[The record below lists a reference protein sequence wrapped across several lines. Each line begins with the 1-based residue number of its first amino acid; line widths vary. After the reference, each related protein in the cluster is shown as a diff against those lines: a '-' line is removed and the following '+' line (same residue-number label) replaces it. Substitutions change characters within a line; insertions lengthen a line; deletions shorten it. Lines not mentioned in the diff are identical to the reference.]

1 MNQDAASAERGH
13 EAGHSHASK
22 STNRTRLTIAIA
34 IVSVVL
40 LVEIGGA
47 ALSGSLALL
56 ADAGHMLSDLFG
68 LVIALLASILALRP
82 ASDRHTFGFQRAEVL
97 AALVNGL
104 ILVGVAVFV
113 AIEGVSRLLAPASD
127 QVQGAPMLIV
137 ASIGLV
143 ANIAA
148 LLVLR
153 GGDTKSFNMRGAYLE
168 VLGDTLGSI
177 AVIIAGILILT
188 IGFAAADALASLAIA
203 VMIVPRAVSLL
214 RDVVGVLIQ
223 SAPKDTDVE
232 QIRAHL
238 LGTPG
243 VLEVH
248 DVHVW
253 AITSGE
259 PVFSAHIVVSPEV
272 YADGATGELLD
283 RLSECLTAHFDVE
296 HSTFQ
301 LEPAEHA
308 GHEHDQ
314 HR

>member
-1 MNQDAASAERGH
+1 MSAHSE
-13 EAGHSHASK
+13 GHSHASG
-22 STNRTRLTIAIA
+22 STNRSRLVIAIA

-40 LVEIGGA
+40 LVEVGGA
-47 ALSGSLALL
+47 VVSGSLALL

-68 LVIALLASILALRP
+68 LVIALVASIIALRP

-97 AALVNGL
+97 AALANGL
-104 ILVGVAVFV
+104 ILLAVAVFV
-113 AIEGVSRLLAPASD
+113 GFEGVSRLLAPETD
-127 QVQGAPMLIV
+127 HVQGVPMLII

-143 ANIAA
+143 ANVSA
-148 LLVLR
+148 LMVLR
-153 GGDTKSFNMRGAYLE
+153 GGDRDSFNMRGAYLE

-177 AVIIAGILILT
+177 AVIIAGVVIIT
-188 IGFAAADALASLAIA
+188 TGFVTADAIASLAIA
-203 VMIVPRAVSLL
+203 VMIVPRAIVLL

-223 SAPKDTDVE
+223 SAPRQTDV
-232 QIRAHL
+232 QKIRQHI
-238 LGTPG
+238 LGAPG

-253 AITSGE
+253 AVTSGV
-259 PVFSAHIVVSPEV
+259 PVFSAHVVVESKV
-272 YADGATGELLD
+272 FSAGSAGTLLD
-283 RLSECLTAHFDVE
+283 DLSECLSEHFDVE

>member
-1 MNQDAASAERGH
+1 MSANSE
-13 EAGHSHASK
+13 GHSHAHG
-22 STNRTRLTIAIA
+22 STNRARLGIAIG
-34 IVSVVL
+34 IVSLVL

-47 ALSGSLALL
+47 YVSGSLALL
-56 ADAGHMLSDLFG
+56 ADAGHMFSDLFG
-68 LVIALLASILALRP
+68 LIIALVASVVALRP
-82 ASDRHTFGFQRAEVL
+82 ASDRHTFGFQRTEVL
-97 AALVNGL
+97 AALINGVIL
-104 ILVGVAVFV
+104 IAVGVFV
-113 AIEGVSRLLAPASD
+113 AVEGISRLISPETD
-127 QVQGAPMLIV
+127 QVQGGIMLVI

-143 ANIAA
+143 ANVCA

-177 AVIIAGILILT
+177 AVIAAAIVILLT
-188 IGFAAADALASLAIA
+188 GFVAADAIASLAIA
-203 VMIVPRAVSLL
+203 VMIIPRAVLLL

-223 SAPKDTDVE
+223 SAPKDTDV
-232 QIRAHL
+232 QKIREHL

-243 VLEVH
+243 VTEVH

-259 PVFSAHIVVSPEV
+259 PVFSAHVVVDKRIFAE
-272 YADGATGELLD
+272 GTTGVLLD
-283 RLSECLTAHFDVE
+283 QLSECLSEHFDVE

-308 GHEHDQ
+308 GHEHEQ

>member
-1 MNQDAASAERGH
+1 MSTQSTGH
-13 EAGHSHASK
+13 SEGHSHASR
-22 STNRTRLTIAIA
+22 STNRTRLLIAIG
-34 IVSVVL
+34 IVSLVLVVEVVGA
-40 LVEIGGA
+40 LV
-47 ALSGSLALL
+47 SGSLALL

-68 LVIALLASILALRP
+68 LIIALVASIIALRP

-97 AALVNGL
+97 AALANGL
-104 ILVGVAVFV
+104 ILVVVAVFV
-113 AIEGVSRLLAPASD
+113 GIEGISRLLSPETD
-127 QVQGAPMLIV
+127 HVQGTPMLII

-143 ANIAA
+143 ANVAA

-153 GGDTKSFNMRGAYLE
+153 GGDRQSFNMRGAYLE

-177 AVIIAGILILT
+177 AVIIAGIVIIT
-188 IGFAAADALASLAIA
+188 TGFVAADAIASLAIA
-203 VMIVPRAVSLL
+203 VMIVPRAFVLI
-214 RDVVGVLIQ
+214 RDVVAVLIQ
-223 SAPKDTDVE
+223 SAPKETDVQ
-232 QIRAHL
+232 QIRRHIL
-238 LGTPG
+238 ETEG

-259 PVFSAHIVVSPEV
+259 PVFSAHVVVDPQIFAAGET
-272 YADGATGELLD
+272 GALLD
-283 RLSECLTAHFDVE
+283 RLSGCLTSHFDVE

-308 GHEHDQ
+308 GHEHEQ

>member
-1 MNQDAASAERGH
+1 MGAPTE
-13 EAGHSHASK
+13 GHSHAHG
-22 STNRTRLTIAIA
+22 STNRTRLAIAIG

-47 ALSGSLALL
+47 LVSGSLALL
-56 ADAGHMLSDLFG
+56 ADAGHMFSDLFG
-68 LVIALLASILALRP
+68 LIIALVASIIALRP
-82 ASDRHTFGFQRAEVL
+82 ASDRHTFGFQRTEVL

-104 ILVGVAVFV
+104 ILVVVGVFV
-113 AIEGVSRLLAPASD
+113 FVEGISRLLSPETD
-127 QVQGAPMLIV
+127 HVQGGIMLLI

-143 ANIAA
+143 ANIVA

-168 VLGDTLGSI
+168 VLGDTIGSL
-177 AVIIAGILILT
+177 AVIVAAIVILLT
-188 IGFAAADALASLAIA
+188 GFVQADAIASLAIA
-203 VMIVPRAVSLL
+203 VMIVPRAVMLL
-214 RDVVGVLIQ
+214 RDVVAVLIQ
-223 SAPKDTDVE
+223 STPKETNV
-232 QIRAHL
+232 QTIREHI
-238 LGTPG
+238 LGTDG
-243 VLEVH
+243 VLDVH

-259 PVFSAHIVVSPEV
+259 AVFSAHVVVDDETFAERST
-272 YADGATGELLD
+272 GALLD
-283 RLSECLTAHFDVE
+283 QLSECLSEHFDVG

-308 GHEHDQ
+308 GHEHEQ

>member
-1 MNQDAASAERGH
+1 MSAHTE
-13 EAGHSHASK
+13 GHSHAHG
-22 STNRTRLTIAIA
+22 STNRARLGIAIG
-34 IVSVVL
+34 IVSLVL

-47 ALSGSLALL
+47 YVSGSLALL
-56 ADAGHMLSDLFG
+56 ADAGHMFSDLFG
-68 LVIALLASILALRP
+68 LIIALVASIIALRP
-82 ASDRHTFGFQRAEVL
+82 ASDRHTFGFQRTEVL
-97 AALVNGL
+97 AALINGVIL
-104 ILVGVAVFV
+104 IAVGVFV
-113 AIEGVSRLLAPASD
+113 AVEGISRLITPETD
-127 QVQGAPMLIV
+127 QVQGGIMLVI

-143 ANIAA
+143 ANICA

-168 VLGDTLGSI
+168 VLGDTIGSI
-177 AVIIAGILILT
+177 AVIAAAIVILAT
-188 IGFAAADALASLAIA
+188 GFVAADAIASLAIA
-203 VMIVPRAVSLL
+203 VMIIPRAVMLL

-223 SAPKDTDVE
+223 SAPKDTDV
-232 QIRAHL
+232 QKIREHL

-243 VLEVH
+243 VIEVH

-259 PVFSAHIVVSPEV
+259 PVFSAHVVVDKRIFAE
-272 YADGATGELLD
+272 GTTGVLLD
-283 RLSECLTAHFDVE
+283 QLSECLSEHFDVE

-308 GHEHDQ
+308 GHEHEQ